1 MSHAVSS
8 ADEEQN
14 GSFMYKLAAFIVDKR
29 NLFFLLFIF
38 ALIFSVFAKD
48 WVNVEND
55 ITKYLADDTE
65 TRRSLTIMDEEFVTY
80 GTADLMVANVTYD
93 TAEKLAE
100 QIENINGVTSVA
112 FDDTEEHYKTTY
124 AMFSVTFDG
133 EEADEISVTAM
144 NGIKELLA
152 DYDVY
157 YSTAVGVDPG
167 AQLAEEM
174 KVIIVIA
181 AVIILLVVLFT
192 SKAYAEIPVLV
203 MTFGATAV
211 LNMGT
216 NFMLGFRFGNDC
228 PTACPCHRLCNNSHS
243 PLQRGTRAS
252 PCKRSLHCRF
262 EQGYPRNFLQQS
274 YHNFWT
280 YCADV
285 YEIRYRRR
293 PWCCAYKGDIFQP
306 FVGGQ
311 L

>member
-1 MSHAVSS
+1 MTDKMSHAVSS
-8 ADEEQN
+8 EDGEQN
-14 GSFMYKLAAFIVDKR
+14 ESFMYKLASFIVDKR

-65 TRRSLTIMDEEFVTY
+65 TRQSLTIMDEEFVTY
-80 GTADLMVANVTYD
+80 GTASVMVANVTYD

-100 QIENINGVTSVA
+100 QIENINGVTSVE

-124 AMFSVTFDG
+124 AMFSITFDG

-144 NGIKELLA
+144 NEIKKLLT

-174 KVIIVIA
+174 QVIIVIA

-203 MTFGATAV
+203 MTFGAAAV

-216 NFMLGFRFGNDC
+216 NFMLGTISFISDSV
-228 PTACPCHRLCNNSHS
+228 TIV
-243 PLQRGTRAS
+243 LQLALAIDYASSELRAS
-252 PCKRSLHCRF
+252 TSQKSDSPS
-262 EQGYPRNFLQQS
+262 
-274 YHNFWT
+274 
-280 YCADV
+280 
-285 YEIRYRRR
+285 
-293 PWCCAYKGDIFQP
+293 
-306 FVGGQ
+306 
-311 L
+311 